1 MINKLPSGLIQD
13 VSSSEAFVVDK
24 KKVCTLSTESFLALQ
39 QTFCYTNNGGGK
51 CPSVSRKSAVDSD
64 GGNYLFIFSVDIRFK
79 YCNIENKK
87 TTNIL

>member
-1 MINKLPSGLIQD
+1 MLIHATYT
-13 VSSSEAFVVDK
+13 SEAFVVGDQ
-24 KKVCTLSTESFLALQ
+24 KVCILSIESFLALQ
-39 QTFCYTNNGGGK
+39 QTFWNTNNGGGK